1 MGGNFLVA
9 ARQISEVKYDY
20 RSLFGY
26 TAFHIRM
33 TFAKQ
38 FNLSASIMRPQQF
51 GGCLYSLRLNIKS
64 VHPVAYFGKP
74 KRVMPVSAGRIHSD
88 ERPVLVRG
96 FSECLYIVLTD
107 STRQSCRILK

>member
-64 VHPVAYFGKP
+64 VHPVAYFGKSCP
-74 KRVMPVSAGRIHSD
+74 FPQVASTAMSGPFLSADFLNASI
-88 ERPVLVRG
+88 
-96 FSECLYIVLTD
+96 
-107 STRQSCRILK
+107 